1 MENLGWGLQMT
12 VVGMGLVF
20 LLLALL
26 WGLLTLV
33 LALDKTPAETNA
45 VQPAAETTRKP
56 GDDLPTDLVAAI
68 AAAVLKYRSTLHRG
82 RNPPSSE
89 DASGSRWVAT
99 GRTRQNTSW
108 QPRGK

>member
-26 WGLLTLV
+26 WGLLTLM
-33 LALDKTPAETNA
+33 LALDRDPGVTHDVEPVDRTAPKTDDKLPA
-45 VQPAAETTRKP
+45 
-56 GDDLPTDLVAAI
+56 DLVAAI
-68 AAAVLKYRSTLHRG
+68 TTAVLKHRSTLRRG
-82 RNPPSSE
+82 RTPPSND
-89 DASGSRWVAT
+89 DAAGSRWVAT

>member
-33 LALDKTPAETNA
+33 LALDRAPAETA
-45 VQPAAETTRKP
+45 KVQPATETPREA
-56 GDDLPTDLVAAI
+56 DDRLPTDLVAAI
-68 AAAVLKYRSTLHRG
+68 TTAVLKHRSTLRRG
-82 RNPPSSE
+82 RAPPSNE
-89 DASGSRWVAT
+89 DAAGSRWVAT

>member
-26 WGLLTLV
+26 WGLLTL
-33 LALDKTPAETNA
+33 LLSLDKTPDETSD
-45 VQPAAETTRKP
+45 VQPAAEATREVDEK
-56 GDDLPTDLVAAI
+56 LPADLVAAI
-68 AAAVLKYRSTLHRG
+68 TTAVLKHRSTLRRG
-82 RNPPSSE
+82 RMPSSNE
-89 DASGSRWVAT
+89 DAAGSRWVAT

-108 QPRGK
+108 QPGGK

>member
-1 MENLGWGLQMT
+1 MQNLGWGLQMT

-33 LALDKTPAETNA
+33 LALDKSPDEAHKFE
-45 VQPAAETTRKP
+45 PAAETTLEA
-56 GDDLPTDLVAAI
+56 DDRLPADLVAAI
-68 AAAVLKYRSTLHRG
+68 TTAVLKHRSTLRRG
-82 RNPPSSE
+82 RTPPSNE
-89 DASGSRWVAT
+89 DATGSRWVAT

>member
-1 MENLGWGLQMT
+1 MT

-33 LALDKTPAETNA
+33 LAFDRAPCEASEL
-45 VQPAAETTRKP
+45 QPAAETTRKS
-56 GDDLPTDLVAAI
+56 DDQLPADLIAAM
-68 AAAVLKYRSTLHRG
+68 AAAVLKHRSTLRRG
-82 RNPPSSE
+82 NTLPSNE
-89 DASGSRWVAT
+89 DAAGSRWVAT

>member
-33 LALDKTPAETNA
+33 LAFDRAPGEASEL
-45 VQPAAETTRKP
+45 QPAAETTRKS
-56 GDDLPTDLVAAI
+56 DDQLPADLIAAM
-68 AAAVLKYRSTLHRG
+68 AAAVLKHRSTLRRG
-82 RNPPSSE
+82 NTLPSNE
-89 DASGSRWVAT
+89 DAAGSRWVAT

>member
-33 LALDKTPAETNA
+33 LALDKTPAETSA
-45 VQPAAETTRKP
+45 VQTAAETTRKS
-56 GDDLPTDLVAAI
+56 DDRLPADLVAAI
-68 AAAVLKYRSTLHRG
+68 TAAVLKHRSTLRRG
-82 RNPPSSE
+82 STPPSSE
-89 DASGSRWVAT
+89 DATGSRWVAT

>member
-12 VVGMGLVF
+12 VLGMGLVF

-33 LALDKTPAETNA
+33 LALDKTSQVDPLPVAPHEAKQDNLPA
-45 VQPAAETTRKP
+45 
-56 GDDLPTDLVAAI
+56 DLVAAI
-68 AAAVLKYRSTLHRG
+68 ATAVLKHRSTLRIG
-82 RNPPSSE
+82 RTSPSNE
-89 DASGSRWVAT
+89 YASGSRWVAT
-99 GRTRQNTSW
+99 GRTRQNASW